1 MSQSRSYGKAGKSL
15 GSSAANAKF
24 GAKNAAIGA
33 VGEKYFQG
41 VLERAG
47 LDDMYDIWY
56 SLKIPN
62 DPSNPNA
69 TRYSS
74 DVDVALTSGNRLI
87 LIDVKMWSAT
97 APYWSLFGLPFKG
110 LTPMIKKGKWELGKN
125 MAMAVSRYQKNLPDT
140 RVEAIVVFV
149 PTKPGG
155 AAPMVNFLK
164 WPGNIRSYNSQDGL
178 RKIKNILGVSED
190 TSPRLRALMG
200 RMVR

>member
-1 MSQSRSYGKAGKSL
+1 MAQSRSYGKAGKSL

-41 VLERAG
+41 VLDRAG
-47 LDDMYDIWY
+47 VDKDYDIWY

-62 DPSNPNA
+62 DPKNPNA
-69 TRYSS
+69 TKYSS

-87 LIDVKMWSAT
+87 LVDVKMWSAT
-97 APYWSLFGLPFKG
+97 SAYWSIFGLPFKG
-110 LTPMIKKGKWELGKN
+110 LAPMIKNGKWELGKN
-125 MAMAVSRYQKNLPDT
+125 MAMAVDRYQKNLPGT
-140 RVEAIVVFV
+140 RVEAIVIFV

-164 WPGNIRSYNSQDGL
+164 WPGNISSYNSQSGL
-178 RKIKNILGVSED
+178 RKIRSVLGVSEE
-190 TSPRLRALMG
+190 TAPRLRGLMG